1 MIIVSSCLAG
11 RPCRYDGTAKPN
23 ERVMRME
30 ELGGLP
36 TPRKPCEIIG
46 GDGSDVLD
54 GKAYVQ
60 TEDGADKTAEFI
72 AGANA
77 VLALAKECGVKSAIL
92 KAKSPSC
99 GCGRIYNGCFRGEL
113 RPGYGVTA
121 ALLERNG
128 IHVQTEE

>member
-1 MIIVSSCLAG
+1 MKGLCAWCVKGVALPVCA
-11 RPCRYDGTAKPN
+11 
-23 ERVMRME
+23 E

-77 VLALAKECGVKSAIL
+77 VLALAKECGAKSAIL

-99 GCGRIYNGCFRGEL
+99 GCGRIYNGAFAENSVRDTGL
-113 RPGYGVTA
+113 RLHCLKGTAFTFKRRSDERYGK
-121 ALLERNG
+121 R
-128 IHVQTEE
+128 

>member
-1 MIIVSSCLAG
+1 M
-11 RPCRYDGTAKPN
+11 
-23 ERVMRME
+23 
-30 ELGGLP
+30 
-36 TPRKPCEIIG
+36 
-46 GDGSDVLD
+46 DVLD

-60 TEDGADKTAEFI
+60 TEDGADKTVEFI

-77 VLALAKECGVKSAIL
+77 VLALAKECGAKSAIL

>member
-1 MIIVSSCLAG
+1 MCL
-11 RPCRYDGTAKPN
+11 TAKHMFKP
-23 ERVMRME
+23 RME
-30 ELGGLP
+30 
-36 TPRKPCEIIG
+36 RIKPP
-46 GDGSDVLD
+46 S
-54 GKAYVQ
+54 
-60 TEDGADKTAEFI
+60 
-72 AGANA
+72 ANA